1 MGITNPFI
9 RIQRLVTKM
18 MMDGYEHLSLVS
30 ETSEHVS
37 NYLIV
42 AGDNKNVSDII
53 IYCKDNS
60 VRACK
65 MILASV
71 SQMFYELLKE
81 DSETSAIFATDIMS
95 SNIQSWLLDIY
106 RKKDISKYFEI
117 NSLFNVQV
125 QNRNGNKLEDKSMI
139 KQEQK

>member
-1 MGITNPFI
+1 
-9 RIQRLVTKM
+9 

-30 ETSEHVS
+30 ETAEHVS

-106 RKKDISKYFEI
+106 RKKDHSCRQFFYFLEMIRCYI
-117 NSLFNVQV
+117 NHTI
-125 QNRNGNKLEDKSMI
+125 GGY
-139 KQEQK
+139 